1 MFQIVLNVIDHGL
14 NVQQAVD
21 SPRFHHQWF
30 PDVLRYE
37 EHGLVRDV
45 EEALR
50 AKGHKLA
57 PGTSIGDAHS
67 IYVNPKTE
75 NRLGAA
81 DPRMDGKAV
90 GY

>member
-1 MFQIVLNVIDHGL
+1 M
-14 NVQQAVD
+14 
-21 SPRFHHQWF
+21 
-30 PDVLRYE
+30 LRYE

-50 AKGHKLA
+50 AKGHTLA
-57 PGTSIGDAHS
+57 PRTSIGDAHN
-67 IYVNPKTE
+67 IYVDPETE
-75 NRLGAA
+75 IRLGAA